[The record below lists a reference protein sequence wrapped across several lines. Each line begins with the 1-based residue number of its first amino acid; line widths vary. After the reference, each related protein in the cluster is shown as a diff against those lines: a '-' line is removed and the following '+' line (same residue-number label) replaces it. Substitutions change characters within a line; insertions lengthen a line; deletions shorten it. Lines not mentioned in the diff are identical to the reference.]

1 MVSDGCTSLGRGTCR
16 RPPLALFRAAARGL
30 ADGNIALRDAC
41 AVSGETEAVAGPE
54 EKIEREG
61 GSKVVSD
68 EST

>member
-1 MVSDGCTSLGRGTCR
+1 VSEGGTSLDRGTCR

-30 ADGNIALRDAC
+30 ADGKIALREAC
-41 AVSGETEAVAGPE
+41 AVFGETEAVAGPE
-54 EKIEREG
+54 EKIERDG